1 MSFSSQNVM
10 ILTASPLEDKRR
22 ILTEKVRQ
30 MANLPIGFSHG
41 EGRPVTEIAISW
53 AENFINLAS
62 QLELESDVF
71 PNLDGGCAV
80 AFYKDSEKVEVSIS
94 PEGDKA
100 NLIFERGIGFQFED
114 VIPPIEN
121 VGVSE
126 IIEQAMKLR
135 RLNND
140 IWKLSAS
147 SISDTLTE
155 PLEGSETLS
164 ARMLQN
170 QTHPPLLLT
179 EEAGSRYLILPV
191 PA

>member
-1 MSFSSQNVM
+1 MSFVSQNTM
-10 ILTASPLEDKRR
+10 LLTTSPLEDKRR

-30 MANLPIGFSHG
+30 LANLPIGFSHG
-41 EGRPVTEIAISW
+41 EGRPVTGIAISC

-62 QLELESDVF
+62 QLELEADVF

-80 AFYKDSEKVEVSIS
+80 AFYKNSEKIEVSIN

-114 VIPPIEN
+114 VIPPMEN
-121 VGVSE
+121 VGITE
-126 IIEQAMKLR
+126 ILDQALKLR
-135 RLNND
+135 GLNSD

-147 SISDTLTE
+147 SISDTLTAT
-155 PLEGSETLS
+155 LEGSEILS

-170 QTHPPLLLT
+170 QTHPPLLQT
-179 EEAGSRYLILPV
+179 EEAGSQYLILPV